1 VRIDERIARCLTHLR
16 ASEFDHFRE
25 YLRAKRQGALEKM
38 AITQDEKMI
47 FKLQGEASMLAELLD
62 NIEGAEALLAKLKQ
76 NSRP

>member
-1 VRIDERIARCLTHLR
+1 
-16 ASEFDHFRE
+16 
-25 YLRAKRQGALEKM
+25 M
-38 AITQDEKMI
+38 AVAQDEKMI

>member
-1 VRIDERIARCLTHLR
+1 MRIDERVARCLTLLR
-16 ASEFDHFRE
+16 ASEFDNLRE
-25 YLRAKRQGALEKM
+25 YLKAKRQESLERM
-38 AITQDEKMI
+38 AVAQDEKMI

>member
-1 VRIDERIARCLTHLR
+1 MRIDERVARCLTLLR
-16 ASEFDHFRE
+16 ASEFDNLRG
-25 YLRAKRQGALEKM
+25 YLQAKRQEALERM
-38 AITQDEKMI
+38 AVAQDEKMI